1 MWSND
6 YYNPFGDGLFKED
19 LGGIQPHVATFK
31 DGDAICALVKSTVQK
46 VETILKN
53 HQQIGPH
60 SSSDERLLEIRN
72 SFLSPKGKNMD
83 MGIFYA
89 FLMLE
94 DKDLKF
100 ASRSLEF
107 GIKAST
113 GLGTAGG
120 GVAVAVSWKRD
131 ASEEALS
138 QIDVLTWRLSEN
150 SDRLTT
156 MTEKVMVRLFSPS
169 PTITEVSDAG
179 DDAASYVAAKE
190 SKVIVERK
198 LLCIA

>member
-60 SSSDERLLEIRN
+60 SSSDEWLLEIRN

-83 MGIFYA
+83 MRN
-89 FLMLE
+89 FLCL
-94 DKDLKF
+94 L
-100 ASRSLEF
+100 
-107 GIKAST
+107 
-113 GLGTAGG
+113 
-120 GVAVAVSWKRD
+120 
-131 ASEEALS
+131 
-138 QIDVLTWRLSEN
+138 DVR
-150 SDRLTT
+150 R
-156 MTEKVMVRLFSPS
+156 
-169 PTITEVSDAG
+169 
-179 DDAASYVAAKE
+179 
-190 SKVIVERK
+190 
-198 LLCIA
+198 